1 MVPLSGKLTNV
12 GFDVD
17 FLMCHIADDA
27 ILKIEFTSK
36 KQDCAL
42 AYGKRLLAIIDKA
55 NRYKD

>member
-1 MVPLSGKLTNV
+1 MSGKLTNV

-36 KQDCAL
+36 KQDCTL
-42 AYGKRLLAIIDKA
+42 AYGKRLLVIIDKA